1 MAAGADTKTGTDAG
15 TGRRPEARRWMP
27 GRGDRILERWIPA
40 IGPVLMV
47 SIVAAIVM
55 ALDNSSV
62 TLWGTGML
70 INVVVVVGLYT
81 FTGNSGIMSFGH
93 VAFMAIGAY
102 TAGILTVPESTKT
115 ILMQGMPGFLRHA
128 EFGTLPSVLI
138 GAGLATVVA
147 LLLCLPL
154 MQMSGLRAA
163 MATFAILQIVFV
175 VADNWNAVTLGTQG
189 LIGVPS
195 TTTVPVALAWAVI
208 AIVVAHFYQSSSS
221 GLRLKASREDESAA
235 AASGIHIGNERR
247 VAFVV
252 SAFLVGAGGGIY
264 GHWIG
269 TFSPD
274 DFYIPLTFLLF
285 AMLVVGGMTSLA
297 GATIGVLLISL
308 IQEGA
313 IHIEESTNLTG
324 LTEIVLALTMLSI
337 LVLRPAGL
345 LGGNELE
352 WRFVKWSAW
361 PWLVRRVLRRGEP
374 ERAPSE
380 AGQRDAN
387 DAGEDPAPEPSAP
400 QDAVER
406 SAS

>member
-1 MAAGADTKTGTDAG
+1 MASRTDTQAGTDAG
-15 TGRRPEARRWMP
+15 TVRTPEARRWMP
-27 GRGDRILERWIPA
+27 GRGDRILERWVPA
-40 IGPVLMV
+40 IGPVLLV
-47 SIVAAIVM
+47 SIVAAIVL
-55 ALDNSSV
+55 ALNNSSV

-115 ILMQGMPGFLRHA
+115 ILMQGMPAFLRHA
-128 EFGTLPSVLI
+128 QFGTLPSILI
-138 GAGLATVVA
+138 GAGLATFVA

-175 VADNWNAVTLGTQG
+175 VAGNWNAVTLGTQG

-195 TTTVPVALAWAVI
+195 TTTVPVALVWAVI
-208 AIVVAHFYQSSSS
+208 AIVVAHFYQSSSP

-247 VAFVV
+247 FAFVL
-252 SAFLVGAGGGIY
+252 SAFLVGAGGAIY

-269 TFSPD
+269 TFSPN

-297 GATIGVLLISL
+297 GATVGVLLISL

-313 IHIEESTNLTG
+313 VHIEESTHATG
-324 LTEIVLALTMLSI
+324 LTEIVLALTMLFI
-337 LVLRPAGL
+337 LVLRPAGIL
-345 LGGNELE
+345 AGHELE

-361 PWLVRRVLRRGEP
+361 PWLVRHVMRRGGEP
-374 ERAPSE
+374 STPSGNGKAAAE
-380 AGQRDAN
+380 DA
-387 DAGEDPAPEPSAP
+387 AADPAADPAMP